1 MRPLVSGY
9 GPTLES
15 VPAPEV
21 KDEPTLRS
29 VQLRTWRQASRELEE
44 QIAALFDQAGTL
56 PPAGV
61 IKLMAELRAF
71 RGEE

>member
-1 MRPLVSGY
+1 
-9 GPTLES
+9 
-15 VPAPEV
+15 
-21 KDEPTLRS
+21 

>member
-1 MRPLVSGY
+1 MKPLVSGY

-15 VPAPEV
+15 VPAPDV

-29 VQLRTWRQASRELEE
+29 VQLRTWRQVSRELEV

-56 PPAGV
+56 PPGP
-61 IKLMAELRAF
+61 ILSLLAELKGM
-71 RGEE
+71 RGDE